1 MNVHEALIKRYTC
14 RAFKPDPVSPELV
27 KEILEWANRTP
38 SWGNTQPWQIYVTG
52 GEVLESLR
60 QGSLDRFSQGIA
72 GNPDLPVPQDWP
84 EAMKKR
90 YTAVGK
96 ERFALLAQ
104 ELDKDNIVQSILE
117 RNYAFYDAPVVI
129 YLCMDKSL
137 TPYSMYDL
145 GALSQSIMLA
155 AAERG
160 LDTAP
165 AIMLVQYPDM
175 IREALGIPDHL
186 AIVLGIALGYGDGGS
201 IHNRLRTSR
210 RPLSEVAS
218 FKGF

>member
-14 RAFKPDPVSPELV
+14 RAFKPDSVSPEIV

-38 SWGNTQPWQIYVTG
+38 SWGNTQPWQIYVAG

-60 QGSLDRFSQGIA
+60 RDSLERFSKGVA
-72 GNPDLPVPQDWP
+72 GKLDLPIPQDWP

-90 YTAVGK
+90 YDAVGK
-96 ERFALLAQ
+96 ERFALLSQ
-104 ELDKDNIVQSILE
+104 ELDKDNIVQSIVA
-117 RNYAFYDAPVVI
+117 RNFAFFDAPVVV
-129 YLCMDKSL
+129 YLCMDRSL
-137 TPYSMYDL
+137 TAYSMYDL

-155 AAERG
+155 AADRG

-175 IREALGIPDHL
+175 IRDALDIPEEL
-186 AIVLGIALGYGDGGS
+186 AIVVGIALGYGDAGS

-210 RPLSEVAS
+210 RPLAEVVTM
-218 FKGF
+218 KGF

>member
-1 MNVHEALIKRYTC
+1 MTVHEALIKRYTC

-27 KEILEWANRTP
+27 KEVLEWANRTP
-38 SWGNTQPWQIYVTG
+38 SWGNTQPWQMYVAG
-52 GEVLESLR
+52 GAVLEGMR
-60 QGSLDRFSQGIA
+60 QGSLDRFSKGTA
-72 GNPDLPVPQDWP
+72 GKPDLPVPQEWP
-84 EAMKKR
+84 EEMKKR

-104 ELDKDNIVQSILE
+104 ELDKDSIVQSIME
-117 RNYAFYDAPVVI
+117 RNYAFFDAPVVI
-129 YLCMDKSL
+129 YLCMDRSL
-137 TPYSMYDL
+137 TAYSMYDL
-145 GALSQSIMLA
+145 GALSQSIMLS

-175 IREALGIPDHL
+175 IRESLSIPENL

-201 IHNRLRTSR
+201 IHNRLRTGR
-210 RPLSEVAS
+210 RPLVEVAS

>member
-1 MNVHEALIKRYTC
+1 MQVHEALIKRYTC

-38 SWGNTQPWQIYVTG
+38 SWGNTQPWQIYVAG

-60 QGSLDRFSQGIA
+60 QGSLDRFSKGME
-72 GNPDLPVPQDWP
+72 GKTDLPIPQEWP
-84 EAMKKR
+84 EEMKNR
-90 YTAVGK
+90 YTTAGK

-104 ELDKDNIVQSILE
+104 ELDKDSVVPSIIE
-117 RNYAFYDAPVVI
+117 RNYAFFDAPVVV
-129 YLCMDKSL
+129 YLCMEHGLSS
-137 TPYSMYDL
+137 YSMYDL
-145 GALSQSIMLA
+145 GAFSQSVMLA

-175 IREALGIPDHL
+175 IRKALDIPEKL
-186 AIVLGIALGYGDGGS
+186 AIVLGIALGYGDTES

-210 RPLSEVAS
+210 RPLAEVVKM
-218 FKGF
+218 KGF